1 MGIYDRDYNS
11 EYDKF
16 VKRKSIFNFS
26 GNSLFTL
33 IAINL
38 LVFVGLQMLNLVYFF
53 VDGKE
58 AGAVVFDNQ
67 IMRQFVLPADW
78 NKLLYKPWTVITYMF
93 THFGLFHIFANML
106 WLWAFGSILKDL
118 SGDKHIVPVYIIIY
132 SSQQG
137 VQTAALFGYQTRQH
151 QLLFHPQKNK
161 QGSAFAARQIPAG

>member
-53 VDGKE
+53 VNGKE
-58 AGAVVFDNQ
+58 AGAFMFDEQ
-67 IMRQFVLPADW
+67 VMRQFVLPADG

-118 SGDKHIVPVYIIIY
+118 SGDKHIVPVYIY
-132 SSQQG
+132 G
-137 VQTAALFGYQTRQH
+137 G
-151 QLLFHPQKNK
+151 
-161 QGSAFAARQIPAG
+161 PAGHWCNLRKM

>member
-38 LVFVGLQMLNLVYFF
+38 LVFVGLQMLSLVYFF

-58 AGAVVFDNQ
+58 AGPIIFNEQ
-67 IMRQFVLPADW
+67 IMSQFVLPADG
-78 NKLLYKPWTVITYMF
+78 NKLLYKPWTIITYMF
-93 THFGLFHIFANML
+93 THFGLFHIFGNT
-106 WLWAFGSILKDL
+106 GSIQ
-118 SGDKHIVPVYIIIY
+118 P
-132 SSQQG
+132 
-137 VQTAALFGYQTRQH
+137 F
-151 QLLFHPQKNK
+151 
-161 QGSAFAARQIPAG
+161 